1 MTRPMLFVVLVAT
14 SVFASCGERDPTSD
28 VVDSTQRA
36 NPEPIVV
43 YASYADEA
51 YLPRLFSRFTEQT
64 GIRVTVRHAG
74 TRKNV
79 NDVIANRGSPPAD
92 ILLTPDVIGVWRAA
106 DEGALRPLGSA
117 VIDSSVPEMML
128 DPDGYWAAVS
138 FRPGRIFFDARQV
151 SSPEISGF
159 EDLAKPELKG
169 KLCMTSST
177 LDVNRSLIARLIR
190 VHGERPAEIIV
201 RGWVANFALPAFAS
215 ESELMDGLLAG
226 TCAIGI
232 VSFSVGRNRARST
245 DAADIREISPALI
258 HGSVEAAGISR
269 HAREPEA
276 ARRLLEW
283 MLTYRVQLDHATAT
297 GAVSVSSEIAE
308 WKGEN
313 VGVTAWLDEDAVKLA
328 ERAGY
333 R

>member
-1 MTRPMLFVVLVAT
+1 MTRPYLFVLIAT
-14 SVFASCGERDPTSD
+14 TLLASCGEREPTSD
-28 VVDSTQRA
+28 VIDAPPRP
-36 NPEPIVV
+36 NPGPIVV
-43 YASYADEA
+43 YASYENEA
-51 YLPRLFSRFTEQT
+51 YLPSLFEGFTEET
-64 GIRVTVRHAG
+64 GIRVTVRHADP
-74 TRKNV
+74 RKNV
-79 NDVIANRGSPPAD
+79 DDVIANRGSPPAD

-128 DPDGYWAAVS
+128 DPDAYWTAVS
-138 FRPGRIFFDARQV
+138 FRPRLIFFDARQV
-151 SSPEISGF
+151 SSSEISGF

-169 KLCMTSST
+169 KLCLTSST
-177 LDVNRSLIARLIR
+177 LDVNRSLIASLIR
-190 VHGERPAEIIV
+190 LHGKRPAEIIV
-201 RGWVANFALPAFAS
+201 RGWVANFALPTFAS
-215 ESELMDGLLAG
+215 ESGLMDALEAG

-232 VSFSVGRNRARST
+232 VSFSVGRNRAGST
-245 DAADIREISPALI
+245 DVPELREISPALI
-258 HGSVEAAGISR
+258 HGSVEAAGINR

-283 MLTYRVQLDHATAT
+283 MLTYDVQMDHVRAT
-297 GAVSVSSEIAE
+297 GAVPVSSEIAE

-313 VGVTAWLDEDAVKLA
+313 VGATAWLDEDAVKLA